1 MNLFEYANSRQ
12 KVTDFKLKV
21 IGSGSSGNCTYIE
34 HGDDKILVDAGI
46 SRTRIKKALEE
57 IGVSLDEITAIFIT
71 HAHSDHI
78 QHLPMLLKYNDFKV
92 VATKDTFKCNNFPRH
107 AVKVFQAVEFDSNVK
122 MNSLVVK
129 TRKSSHDIRG
139 SVVYFFNNGQ
149 KQLGVVTDLG
159 QVTRKIGDEINN
171 SDILM
176 LETNYD
182 PQMLKNGR
190 YPFHLKKRINS
201 AYGHLSNF
209 DALKTLQIIQPKKM
223 HTVLCSHLS
232 KDNNHIDLALD
243 TLQRGLKPD
252 RNLQKINICPTFR
265 DKPTD
270 IFIA

>member
-1 MNLFEYANSRQ
+1 MNLFEYADSRQ
-12 KVTDFKLKV
+12 VTTDIKLKV

-46 SRTRIKKALEE
+46 SRRRIIKALEE
-57 IGVSLDEITAIFIT
+57 IDVELDEISAIFVT

-78 QHLPMLLKYNDFKV
+78 QHLPMLLKHHDFKV
-92 VATKDTFKCNNFPRH
+92 FSTMDTFEYHSFPSDL
-107 AVKVFQAVEFDSNVK
+107 VNDFQPVTFDKDSQF
-122 MNSLVVK
+122 NSLIVK

-139 SVVYFFNNGQ
+139 SVVYFFDNGQ
-149 KQLGVVTDLG
+149 KQIGVVTDLG
-159 QVTRKIGDEINN
+159 QITRKIGDEINR

-201 AYGHLSNF
+201 AFGHLSNF
-209 DALKTLQIIQPKKM
+209 DALKTIQLTNPPKM

-232 KDNNHIDLALD
+232 KDNNHIDLAVD
-243 TLQRGLKPD
+243 TLKLGLKPD
-252 RNLQKINICPTFR
+252 RKLQRINIEPTFR
-265 DKPTD
+265 DRPTD
-270 IFIA
+270 MYIA